1 VPESGEVRHKLFAR
15 MYPQAA
21 ATADARGGA
30 EHRRRLLAGL
40 HGRVIEIGAGHGAN
54 FAHYPE
60 AVTEV
65 VAVEPEPDLRARAEE
80 AARRA
85 TVPVRVVAGTADAL
99 PEQDA
104 SADAAVFSLVLCSV
118 PDQASALAEARRVVR
133 PGGELRFYE
142 HVVDRRPVVAGIER
156 VLDATIWPR
165 IAGGCHTARDT
176 EEAIRAA
183 GFDVVDV
190 DRFAF
195 RPGALM
201 PPVRHVLGMARR

>member
-1 VPESGEVRHKLFAR
+1 MAETGEVRHKFFAR

-40 HGRVIEIGAGHGAN
+40 RGRVVEIGAGHGAN
-54 FAHYPE
+54 FAHYP
-60 AVTEV
+60 ASVAEV
-65 VAVEPEPDLRARAEE
+65 VAVEPEPDLRAKASE
-80 AARRA
+80 AASSA
-85 TVPVRVVAGTADAL
+85 SVPVRVVAGTADAL
-99 PEQDA
+99 PVEDA
-104 SADAAVFSLVLCSV
+104 GFDGAVFSLVLCTV
-118 PDQASALAEARRVVR
+118 PDQARALAEARRALR

-142 HVVDRRPVVAGIER
+142 HVIDDKPVAARIER
-156 VLDATIWPR
+156 FLDATIWPR
-165 IAGGCHTARDT
+165 VAGGCHTARDT
-176 EEAIRAA
+176 ESAIRNA

-201 PPVRHVLGMARR
+201 PPVRHILGTARR

>member
-1 VPESGEVRHKLFAR
+1 MAETGEVRHKFFAR

-40 HGRVIEIGAGHGAN
+40 QGRVIEIGAGHGGN
-54 FAHYPE
+54 FAHYP
-60 AVTEV
+60 ASVAEV
-65 VAVEPEPDLRARAEE
+65 VAVEPEPDLRAKASD
-80 AARRA
+80 AASSA
-85 TVPVRVVAGTADAL
+85 PVPVRVVAGTADAL
-99 PEQDA
+99 PVEDA
-104 SADAAVFSLVLCSV
+104 GFDGAVFSLVLCTV
-118 PDQASALAEARRVVR
+118 PDQARALAEARRALR

-142 HVVDRRPVVAGIER
+142 HVVDERPIPARLER
-156 VLDATIWPR
+156 LFDATIWPR

-176 EEAIRAA
+176 ESAIRSA

-201 PPVRHVLGMARR
+201 PPIRHIIGTARR